1 MAATEEKI
9 VNVVSI
15 AGLDPSGGAGI
26 LADVKTMSALGA
38 YGMAIVVAL
47 TAQNTQKVAAVQKVN
62 ADFIHKQFE
71 AIFSDIRVDAVKI
84 GMLLDAETVCCVAQ
98 CLRRWPCPWVVLD
111 PVMVAKSGDALLAP
125 EAVAA
130 LKRELLPLANIVTP
144 NLPECSVLLGRT
156 VDREEDMPQAAL
168 ELYEASRCRT
178 AVYLKGGHLAVGGCD
193 DYFYDG
199 QSLSILDAPRILTA
213 NTHGTG
219 CTLSSAIATKLAQL
233 NNPRKAVFAA
243 KDYIAHAIAAADR
256 LTVGHGHGPV
266 DHFFA
271 MRRD

>member
-1 MAATEEKI
+1 MAAADEKI
-9 VNVVSI
+9 VNVVSV
-15 AGLDPSGGAGI
+15 AGLDPSGGAGV

-47 TAQNTQKVAAVQKVN
+47 TAQNTQKVTAVEKVQP
-62 ADFIHKQFE
+62 DFISRQFE

-84 GMLLDAETVCCVAQ
+84 GMLLDAETVRCVAQ
-98 CLRRWPCPWVVLD
+98 CLRRWPCRWVVLD
-111 PVMVAKSGDALLAP
+111 PVMIAKSGDALLAP
-125 EAVAA
+125 DAVAA
-130 LKRELLPLANIVTP
+130 LKTELLPLANVVTP
-144 NLPECSVLLGRT
+144 NLPECSVLLGRSVT
-156 VDREEDMPQAAL
+156 TEEDMPQAAL
-168 ELYEASRCRT
+168 ELYEASRCRS
-178 AVYLKGGHLAVGGCD
+178 AVYLKGGHLAGSDCD

-199 QSLSILDAPRILTA
+199 QSLSILDAPRIATT

-233 NNPRKAVFAA
+233 NDPGKAVFAA
-243 KDYIAHAIAAADR
+243 KDYIARAIAGADR

-271 MRRD
+271 YR